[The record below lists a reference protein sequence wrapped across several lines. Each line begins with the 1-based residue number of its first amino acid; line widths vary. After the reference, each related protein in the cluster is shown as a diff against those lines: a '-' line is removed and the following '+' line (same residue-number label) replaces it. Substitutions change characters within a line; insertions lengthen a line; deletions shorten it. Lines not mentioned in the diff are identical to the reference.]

1 MNLKMNKTEIV
12 TIIEQLIQLGEDRD
26 ELDYWLQI
34 YDYLPEEKQAELYEN
49 LSHELEAL
57 NRV

>member
-1 MNLKMNKTEIV
+1 MNKTEIV
-12 TIIEQLIQLGEDRD
+12 TIIEHLIQLGEDRD

-49 LSHELEAL
+49 LSRELEAL